1 MKWFLVIIRLLISRM
16 ALRGMPFMAGF
27 YRKNVIIEIIYRR
40 KGLNMFIFV
49 LIIISLS
56 LTVSYSLRF
65 FYYLFFN
72 RRLKFYNYICIKDD
86 K

>member
-1 MKWFLVIIRLLISRM
+1 
-16 ALRGMPFMAGF
+16 MAGF
-27 YRKNVIIEIIYRR
+27 YRKDEIIEIIYGR
-40 KGLNMFIFV
+40 KGLNIFMFV

-72 RRLKFYNYICIKDD
+72 RRLKFYSYICIKED
-86 K
+86 KLIDISIIIIMLFRITVGSLVN